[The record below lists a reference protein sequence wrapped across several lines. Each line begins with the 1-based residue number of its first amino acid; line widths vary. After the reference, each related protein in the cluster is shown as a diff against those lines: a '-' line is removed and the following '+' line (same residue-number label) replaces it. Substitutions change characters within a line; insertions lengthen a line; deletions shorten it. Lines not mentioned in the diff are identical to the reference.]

1 MLLFILQFYN
11 HIYDTWCQLNYTITN
26 YIVIK
31 YNTCISIDK
40 IDKPLINS
48 NLSNKSNNECC
59 IKEKDDESF
68 KKMNNWNFKE
78 SNEDK
83 KDTVILK
90 SNENREKC
98 MPNEI

>member
-1 MLLFILQFYN
+1 
-11 HIYDTWCQLNYTITN
+11 
-26 YIVIK
+26 
-31 YNTCISIDK
+31 
-40 IDKPLINS
+40 
-48 NLSNKSNNECC
+48 LSNKSNNECC